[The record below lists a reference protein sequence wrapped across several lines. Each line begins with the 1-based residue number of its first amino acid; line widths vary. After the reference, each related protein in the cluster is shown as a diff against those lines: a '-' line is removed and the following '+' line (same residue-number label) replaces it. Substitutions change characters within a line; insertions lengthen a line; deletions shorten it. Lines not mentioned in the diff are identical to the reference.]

1 MSRHSVAEITL
12 ECQQLIA
19 QAVGT
24 APKSCSSADGLGA
37 KRHAYEASE
46 LA

>member
-19 QAVGT
+19 QAVGP
-24 APKSCSSADGLGA
+24 APKSCSSADGSGA
-37 KRHAYEASE
+37 KRQAFYISE